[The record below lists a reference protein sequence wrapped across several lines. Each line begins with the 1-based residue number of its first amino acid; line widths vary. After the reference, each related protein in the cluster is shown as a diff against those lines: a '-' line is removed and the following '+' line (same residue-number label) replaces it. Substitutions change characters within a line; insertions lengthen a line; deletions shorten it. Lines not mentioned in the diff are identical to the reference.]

1 MEFEAHPAWTL
12 RCKYFA
18 DVSNA
23 EDLGAYIIS
32 GKCPE
37 RTSLIN
43 ARLIPGLMALYAAG
57 DKTLRAL
64 GTEKGIATR
73 TMGSEL
79 VYNLSG
85 SKHISESLRRFGV
98 KSKDCKEVLVAWFE
112 SSESPS
118 EEPGDIS
125 GMVKG
130 TEVASG
136 DDLAQLGREL
146 ASRASAKE
154 IRKYYKVQDTELA
167 STGDDLGSCVVFRI
181 GGKEFL

>member
-64 GTEKGIATR
+64 GTDKGIATR

-85 SKHISESLRRFGV
+85 SKHISESLRR
-98 KSKDCKEVLVAWFE
+98 
-112 SSESPS
+112 
-118 EEPGDIS
+118 
-125 GMVKG
+125 
-130 TEVASG
+130 
-136 DDLAQLGREL
+136 
-146 ASRASAKE
+146 
-154 IRKYYKVQDTELA
+154 
-167 STGDDLGSCVVFRI
+167 LGSKRIREELQLKRVVFLPLPNTA
-181 GGKEFL
+181 EFLVC